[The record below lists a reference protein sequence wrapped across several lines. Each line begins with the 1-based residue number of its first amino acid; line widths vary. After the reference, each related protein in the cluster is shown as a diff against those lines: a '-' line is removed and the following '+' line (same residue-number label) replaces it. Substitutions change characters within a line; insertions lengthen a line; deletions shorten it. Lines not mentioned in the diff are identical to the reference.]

1 MISLT
6 IKGHFIFRF
15 NSLEDK
21 TYILGLS
28 PLSLEKK
35 KIFFLPW
42 SPGQDEMAWPST
54 APVWIR
60 LAGLPYHCW
69 SKHILFSL
77 ASSIGQ
83 PIKLD
88 DITTAQRILT
98 YARVLV
104 NIDLSKLKPPVI
116 LVDLQGERELEIE
129 VSYENCPCSVC
140 YQIGHSDQ
148 HCPSSN
154 QSGKPLSGLGL
165 STTIPVHSVT
175 SHPLSQIPLSNHPLL
190 DRHTSPP
197 TSMDALLPN
206 SHPSSYTTPVPPF
219 TPAPPPNLS
228 PLTAPVSAPRPASPK
243 PINIT
248 PSLSPSH
255 PLPTPH
261 SNSYNSIASSPEPP
275 SANTP
280 SANISKLKEN
290 SPSIIDLPYDVV
302 FVILQK
308 TSTLTID
315 TSNPFSILENC
326 SLLEPTNNLNLY
338 GRNLQAFSE
347 GNSSTGPPPGFEPPG
362 FKKPLDTSDSLTTPT
377 EAHPTDHNH
386 THPAVPNT
394 QQAKGKP
401 PNHPKGKGKNSKLV
415 SISGSI
421 TRRFRS
427 KITSSNHSP
436 C

>member
-1 MISLT
+1 
-6 IKGHFIFRF
+6 
-15 NSLEDK
+15 
-21 TYILGLS
+21 
-28 PLSLEKK
+28 
-35 KIFFLPW
+35 
-42 SPGQDEMAWPST
+42 MAWPST

-88 DITTAQRILT
+88 NITTAQRILT

-104 NIDLSKLKPPVI
+104 NIDLSKLKSPVI

-140 YQIGHSDQ
+140 YQIGHSHQ

-190 DRHTSPP
+190 DPHTSPP

-280 SANISKLKEN
+280 SANISKLKRE
-290 SPSIIDLPYDVV
+290 
-302 FVILQK
+302 
-308 TSTLTID
+308 
-315 TSNPFSILENC
+315 FSL
-326 SLLEPTNNLNLY
+326 
-338 GRNLQAFSE
+338 
-347 GNSSTGPPPGFEPPG
+347 
-362 FKKPLDTSDSLTTPT
+362 
-377 EAHPTDHNH
+377 HH
-386 THPAVPNT
+386 
-394 QQAKGKP
+394 
-401 PNHPKGKGKNSKLV
+401 
-415 SISGSI
+415 
-421 TRRFRS
+421 
-427 KITSSNHSP
+427 
-436 C
+436 